1 MMNFSSTLPSGEQT
15 VGAVD
20 HERALLAQRVQVP
33 SKIGSL
39 HYFGV
44 RRLMYFV
51 RCGRSNKPRGVR
63 TNDGATVVGDDSSFV
78 RAARIDGDP

>member
-1 MMNFSSTLPSGEQT
+1 MNFSSTLPSGEQT

-33 SKIGSL
+33 SKMAVCIILVSGDL
-39 HYFGV
+39 CI
-44 RRLMYFV
+44 FV

-78 RAARIDGDP
+78 RAAGIDGDP